1 MAILLTKQETEV
13 LEYIRFCT
21 EKKLKQNNKPTLKE
35 KIIRI
40 LNYILHPN
48 ES

>member
-21 EKKLKQNNKPTLKE
+21 EKRLKKYIKPTLKE

-48 ES
+48 EN

>member
-21 EKKLKQNNKPTLKE
+21 EKRLKKDNNSTLKE

-48 ES
+48 EN